1 MDENVRRKLVAIDEE
16 LGRVPLPRG
25 LEARVL
31 EGRAPARLAS
41 GWIVLAGAGAAAVLA
56 FVIGRHTAPKP
67 EPAGVAAGVDPVAAA
82 PRDPPSDEATHTAP
96 RDACPSSLGAEAA
109 TLLPL
114 GCSVAL
120 SSPAMAIAAHTPV
133 RIART
138 DRGVRVLEGDAFFAV
153 ETVEPG
159 APTVQVE
166 VEGGTIEVLG
176 TRFVVHQAGAEGHVD
191 LLEGAI
197 EFTAGDGTRRAVDPG
212 RRLHWAGGAIVD
224 DGAPVEAMEPD
235 TAGEHPGPRIAP
247 VGEGDAA
254 EEPEVALDA
263 VLDQV
268 ATLRRRGD
276 YREAATLLRDTRASI
291 RDAAASEILSYE
303 EGTLREHYQ
312 AQEAACAFWRGHMRR
327 FGESGRYATAVT
339 GRLSRLGC
347 TER

>member
-1 MDENVRRKLVAIDEE
+1 MDENVRQKLVAIDEE

-31 EGRAPARLAS
+31 QGRVEARGAS
-41 GWIVLAGAGAAAVLA
+41 GWVVLAGAAAAVALA
-56 FVIGRHTAPKP
+56 FVVGRQTAPKP
-67 EPAGVAAGVDPVAAA
+67 EPTALAGGVEPVAAA
-82 PRDPPSDEATHTAP
+82 PSEPPPDGAMHEAL
-96 RDACPSSLGAEAA
+96 RDACPSSLGTETA

-114 GCSVAL
+114 GCSVDL
-120 SSPAMAIAAHTPV
+120 SSPGMAIAAHTPV

-138 DRGVRVLEGDAFFAV
+138 PRGVRVLEGDAFFAV
-153 ETVEPG
+153 ETVRPG

-166 VEGGTIEVLG
+166 VDGGTIEVLG

-197 EFTAGDGTRRAVDPG
+197 EFTAGDGTRRTVDPG
-212 RRLHWAGGAIVD
+212 RRLHWSGGAIVD
-224 DGAPVEAMEPD
+224 DGAPWVAKTPAVIERGGPEGAREGTAEP
-235 TAGEHPGPRIAP
+235 AL
-247 VGEGDAA
+247 
-254 EEPEVALDA
+254 ALDA
-263 VLDQV
+263 VLDEV
-268 ATLRRRGD
+268 AALRRRGD

-291 RDAAASEILSYE
+291 RDASASEILSYE

-347 TER
+347 IER